1 MIKLLASGLNV
12 EGKETPPPKVAFQ
25 RFTKRLAAVVL
36 LFALPALLNRAFIW
50 AGIYDENGYCDLDSA
65 GDSGDSDDSEDDT
78 PLPEIPA

>member
-50 AGIYDENGYCDLDSA
+50 AGIYDEDGYCDLDSA
-65 GDSGDSDDSEDDT
+65 EDSGDSYDSEDDT
-78 PLPEIPA
+78 PTPEIPA